1 MKCFQIYKGEVLII
15 NEGKEYKDTLSN
27 FLLDS
32 GLSSSIPSF
41 IVYDDYQG
49 QCMVEGELKTFPNTE
64 YDELISNVETYI
76 EAKNKRTYVPPQEP
90 TEEEKLQMEAS
101 HIRANL
107 QTMTINAMMM
117 LLAGND
123 PTDAKREYQTSLM
136 PISDDVA
143 VLLSE
148 CYPVWDG
155 NGVTYTKDYRLTYND
170 VLYKVLQ
177 GHTSQPDWT
186 PEAAPSLFAKV
197 LTSDD
202 GTPLPWEQPGSTN
215 PYMKGDKVL
224 YNGKVYESLIDN
236 NVWSPEAYPAGWK
249 QINTEGEE

>member
-1 MKCFQIYKGEVLII
+1 MNKFAQLIFGEVLFVLETNMEMTELSTIFSPKTYWVDVTGQDVSVGDI
-15 NEGKEYKDTLSN
+15 AEYGDEGFTFRKPTEDEKTQRKARDSQESLDN
-27 FLLDS
+27 IVKRAALCLLT
-32 GLSSSIPSF
+32 
-41 IVYDDYQG
+41 G
-49 QCMVEGELKTFPNTE
+49 QDVAGVKTTYETQLTTVPNDAALLLTE
-64 YDELISNVETYI
+64 Y
-76 EAKNKRTYVPPQEP
+76 
-90 TEEEKLQMEAS
+90 
-101 HIRANL
+101 
-107 QTMTINAMMM
+107 
-117 LLAGND
+117 
-123 PTDAKREYQTSLM
+123 
-136 PISDDVA
+136 
-143 VLLSE
+143 
-148 CYPVWDG
+148 YPVWSGDS
-155 NGVTYTKDYRLTYND
+155 VEYKKDYRLTYKG

-186 PEAAPSLFAKV
+186 PEAAPSLFAKI